1 MEMNSQIR
9 EFFRV
14 EGTQEPHFQEVRF
27 LSEEPKLDW
36 KEIEPTGVP
45 RGWFELSQISSQDRV
60 DFTRDF
66 WLARLP
72 FHLSATSR
80 LQSFFEELDDVAVV
94 VCRQTKEEPWRT
106 ELIYSLAD
114 NSSFFRGLP
123 PAEEDDLDWVKKQL
137 GMELPRDYQAFVHLH
152 NGFGKQA
159 ELGVLPI
166 EDLVDTR
173 QRLIDIAMRSEKL
186 LRSGQSEVDPYSL
199 VPFYEEYGVGGLQCF
214 NREWY
219 PGSEMG
225 NVYFSEIDYTLSDT
239 RDRKAWS
246 ENLAYPTFLEWL
258 ATFLEGMNGS
268 D

>member
-1 MEMNSQIR
+1 MNSQIR

-27 LSEEPKLDW
+27 LSEEPNLDW
-36 KEIEPTGVP
+36 KEIEAMGLP
-45 RGWFELSQISSQDRV
+45 RGWFELSQISMRDRV

-72 FHLSATSR
+72 FHISATPR
-80 LQSFFEELDDVAVV
+80 LESFFDSLDDVAVV
-94 VCRQTKEEPWRT
+94 LCRQTKEEPWRA

-123 PAEEDDLDWVKKQL
+123 PAEDGDLDWVKQQL
-137 GMELPRDYQAFVHLH
+137 AVELPRDYQAFVHLH

-159 ELGVLPI
+159 ELGVFPI
-166 EDLVDTR
+166 EDLVEAR
-173 QRLIDIAMRSEKL
+173 QGLIDIAMRSEKTL
-186 LRSGQSEVDPYSL
+186 KSGRTQVDPYSL
-199 VPFYEEYGVGGLQCF
+199 IPFYEEYGVGALQCF
-214 NREWY
+214 NAEWY
-219 PGSEMG
+219 PGPEMG

-258 ATFLEGMNGS
+258 TAFLEGMNS
-268 D
+268 SA